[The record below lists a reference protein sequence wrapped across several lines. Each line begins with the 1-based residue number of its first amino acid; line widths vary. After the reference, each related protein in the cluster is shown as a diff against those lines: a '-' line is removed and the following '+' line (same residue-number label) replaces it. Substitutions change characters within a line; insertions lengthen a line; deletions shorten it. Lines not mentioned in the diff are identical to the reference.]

1 MSTSAEKLVKQC
13 VKLIAKTQ
21 DLDYEELKSDSKKVI
36 KMARSHDENL
46 GLVMEELLE
55 LGNVGSPEELEDF
68 NLETLMVYCRIKEL
82 DDSGSENSIRSRVWR
97 NMEAE
102 FELES
107 ESESES
113 EYDESESESESEIN
127 LKEPEEEV
135 LIVEPEPVKKPK
147 KEKKEKV
154 VIINE

>member
-1 MSTSAEKLVKQC
+1 
-13 VKLIAKTQ
+13 
-21 DLDYEELKSDSKKVI
+21 
-36 KMARSHDENL
+36 MARSHDENL

>member
-102 FELES
+102 FELEDS
-107 ESESES
+107 ES
-113 EYDESESESESEIN
+113 DESESESDSESEIT
-127 LKEPEEEV
+127 LEEPEEEV